1 MIGKMYQLRND
12 ESLIGS
18 RVPRSDARAKVCGAE
33 KFIADYAVPNMLHVA
48 VIRSPLPC
56 GELRDSN
63 RRHLETLPGVVA
75 TVFAEDIP
83 GENCVP
89 LVWRDMPALAVET
102 TKYAGEPIGLIGAQ
116 TAEAARRALAEA
128 KLDIHPLPALTDPE
142 RARDADAPRVYGE
155 DNVFSHLVIR
165 RGNIEKAFAEAA
177 AVVEG
182 FYRTPH
188 QEHAYLEPQGM
199 LAIPEGDGSM
209 TVIGS
214 MQCPFYVQSA
224 VATVL
229 GLPLAKVRVIQAAT
243 GGAFGGK
250 EDVPSLVA
258 TQAALIAWKTGRPA
272 RLIYSREEDII
283 SMSKRHPAVIHYRS
297 AADSAGRLLAVEA
310 DYILD
315 AGAYATLSPVVLWR
329 SIVHSVGP
337 YRCPNVKVDAC
348 AVATNRVPCGAF
360 RGFGSPQILFAVECQ
375 MDQLAEKL
383 GMEPAEIRRRNVL
396 SVGDKTATGQVLK
409 SSVGG
414 LETLEKTVSAAGEA
428 PLKEAG
434 NGRRAG
440 RGMSTIFYGV
450 GLGAGGEHLAR
461 TGAYVQIL
469 QDGSV
474 LFAVGTTEM
483 GQGMRTVLGQIVA
496 EELGIAF
503 DRVHMTPTDTSR
515 VPDSGPTVASRSTTM
530 SGNALLRACSPLRKA
545 LLRAAA
551 AVLETNPENLVLTHG
566 KIETKGMDP
575 PRSVEL
581 QKVIDECFQRREC
594 MASQGWFRTE
604 GTTFDRATGQGDAY
618 VAYAWATN
626 IVDIEVDTETGVV
639 EVKRVVAAHDVGRA
653 VNLSGVEGQIE
664 GGSVQGIGYALLEE
678 ILCQDGVIQ
687 NPEFGLYHIPTAE
700 DAPKIESIVVE
711 AHFDGGPFGAKGF
724 GEQPLMGIAPAIAN
738 AVADA
743 IGVRF
748 SELPITP
755 ERVLA
760 ALNSR
765 NAK

>member
-1 MIGKMYQLRND
+1 MFKVMKTQSNP
-12 ESLIGS
+12 SLIGS
-18 RVPRSDARAKVCGAE
+18 RVPRSDARAKVCGTE
-33 KFIADYAVPNMLHVA
+33 KFIADYSLPGMLHVA
-48 VIRSPLPC
+48 VIRSPVPC
-56 GELRDSN
+56 GELRGSN
-63 RRHLETLPGVVA
+63 RQYLETLPGVVA

-89 LVWRDMPALAVET
+89 IVWRDMPALAT
-102 TKYAGEPIGLIGAQ
+102 GKAKYAGEPVGLIGAE
-116 TAEAARRALAEA
+116 TAEAARRALAMA
-128 KLDIHPLPALTDPE
+128 KLDIHPLQAVTDPE
-142 RARDADAPRVYGE
+142 KARDNDALKVYGE

-182 FYRTPH
+182 TYRTPY

-199 LAIPEGDGSM
+199 LAIPEGDGSI
-209 TVIGS
+209 TVMGS

-315 AGAYATLSPVVLWR
+315 GGAYATLSPVVLWR

-337 YRCPNVKVDAC
+337 YRCPNVKVDAR

-375 MDQLAEKL
+375 MDQLAAKL
-383 GMEPAEIRRRNVL
+383 GVEPAEIRRRNL
-396 SVGDKTATGQVLK
+396 LAVGDATATGQILK
-409 SSVGG
+409 NSVGS
-414 LETLEKTVSAAGEA
+414 LETLEKALAAAGVA
-428 PLKEAG
+428 PSKEAG
-434 NGRRAG
+434 EGRRAG
-440 RGMSTIFYGV
+440 RGMSTIFYGM
-450 GLGAGGEHLAR
+450 GLGAGGVHLAR
-461 TGAYVQIL
+461 TGATVQIL
-469 QDGSV
+469 QDGSAI
-474 LFAVGTTEM
+474 FSVGTTEM

-503 DRVHMTPTDTSR
+503 NCVHMTPTDTSR

-530 SGNALLRACSPLRKA
+530 SGNALLRACAPLRET
-545 LLRAAA
+545 LLHVAAGI
-551 AVLETNPENLVLTHG
+551 LEAESANLVLTQG
-566 KIETKGMDP
+566 KVETRGTNP
-575 PRSVEL
+575 PRAVEL
-581 QKVIDECFQRREC
+581 QKVIDECFRRREC
-594 MASQGWFRTE
+594 LASEGWYRTE

-639 EVKRVVAAHDVGRA
+639 EVMRIVAAHDVGRA

-664 GGSVQGIGYALLEE
+664 GGTVQGMGYALLEE
-678 ILCQDGVIQ
+678 ILCQDGIIQ
-687 NPEFGLYHIPTAE
+687 NSEFGLYHIPTAE
-700 DAPKIESIVVE
+700 DAPKIEPIVVE
-711 AHFDGGPFGAKGF
+711 KPFDGGPFGAKGF

-743 IGVRF
+743 IGIRF

-760 ALNSR
+760 ALNSKT
-765 NAK
+765 AI

>member
-1 MIGKMYQLRND
+1 MTEKMNPSKKD
-12 ESLIGS
+12 ESLIGK
-18 RVPRSDARAKVCGAE
+18 RVPRSDARAKVSGTE
-33 KFIADYAVPNMLHVA
+33 KFIADYSMPNMLYVA

-56 GELRDSN
+56 GEVRGSN

-89 LVWRDMPALAVET
+89 IVRRDMPALAAGK
-102 TKYAGEPIGLIGAQ
+102 TKYAGEPVGLIGAE

-128 KLDIHPLPALTDPE
+128 KLNIHPLPAVTDPE
-142 RARDADAPRVYGE
+142 KARDADAPKVYGE

-165 RGNIEKAFAEAA
+165 RGDIEKAFAEAA

-182 FYRTPH
+182 FYRTPY

-209 TVIGS
+209 TVMGS

-229 GLPLAKVRVIQAAT
+229 GLPLAKVRIIQTAT

-272 RLIYSREEDII
+272 RLIYSREEDIL

-297 AADSAGRLLAVEA
+297 AVDSEGHLLAVEA

-337 YRCPNVKVDAC
+337 YRCPNVRVDAR

-375 MDQLAEKL
+375 MDQLAAKL
-383 GMEPAEIRRRNVL
+383 RMEAAEIRRRNL
-396 SVGDKTATGQVLK
+396 LTLGDTTATGQVLK
-409 SSVGG
+409 NSVGS
-414 LETLEKTVSAAGEA
+414 LETLEKAMAAAGVA
-428 PLKEAG
+428 PTKELE

-440 RGMSTIFYGV
+440 RGMSSVLYGV
-450 GLGAGGEHLAR
+450 GLGAGGEHLAK

-483 GQGMRTVLGQIVA
+483 GQGMGTVLTQIVA
-496 EELGIAF
+496 EKLGAKF
-503 DRVHMTPTDTSR
+503 DRVFMTPTDTSR
-515 VPDSGPTVASRSTTM
+515 VPDSGPTVASRATTM
-530 SGNALLRACSPLRKA
+530 SGNALLRACAPLRKT
-545 LLRAAA
+545 LLNVAADMLKTKAEELELA
-551 AVLETNPENLVLTHG
+551 AGKIKTKETNPA
-566 KIETKGMDP
+566 
-575 PRSVEL
+575 RSIEL
-581 QKVIDECFQRREC
+581 QKVIDECFVRREC
-594 MASQGWFRTE
+594 MASEGWYRTE
-604 GTTFDRATGQGDAY
+604 GTSFDNKTGQGDAY

-653 VNLSGVEGQIE
+653 VNMDGVEGQIE
-664 GGSVQGIGYALLEE
+664 GGTVQGMGYGLLEE
-678 ILCQDGVIQ
+678 ILSQDGIIQ
-687 NPEFGLYHIPTAE
+687 NPEFGLYHIPTAA
-700 DAPKIESIVVE
+700 DAPKIEPIVVE
-711 AHFDGGPFGAKGF
+711 SPFDGGPYGAKGF
-724 GEQPLMGIAPAIAN
+724 GEQPLMGIAPAIVN

-743 IGVRF
+743 IGVRLF
-748 SELPITP
+748 ELPITP

-760 ALNSR
+760 ALNS
-765 NAK
+765 KTTK